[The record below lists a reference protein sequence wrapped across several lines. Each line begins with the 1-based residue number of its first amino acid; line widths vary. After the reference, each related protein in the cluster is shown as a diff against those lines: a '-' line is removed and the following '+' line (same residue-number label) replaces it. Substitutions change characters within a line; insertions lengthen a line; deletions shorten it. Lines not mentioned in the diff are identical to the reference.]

1 MIGILFRLPM
11 QCILFELSTF
21 IRYRC
26 PCLFNSSFHNVL
38 SDKKNNLIYSFFTWV
53 FIFDYSA
60 QTLLTLSIIRQNVTV
75 TLNKSHISCL
85 IVFLLLFETVI
96 LSDPLMVTAS
106 SLMRTQLLAHEILLI
121 LNRSLHMSYVIHNDK
136 LHIGIIMTRF
146 ELT

>member
-1 MIGILFRLPM
+1 MLP
-11 QCILFELSTF
+11 FLSETINF
-21 IRYRC
+21 YDS
-26 PCLFNSSFHNVL
+26 LMVTAFS
-38 SDKKNNLIYSFFTWV
+38 
-53 FIFDYSA
+53 
-60 QTLLTLSIIRQNVTV
+60 LTLSIIRQNVTV